1 MKINKNI
8 YLSLSADIIHS
19 GHINIIKKAKKYGNI
34 VIGLLT
40 DKAISEYRPFP
51 LINFE
56 QRYNIIKN
64 IKFVSKIVKQ
74 NEWDDT
80 IILKKLKPDFV
91 IHGDDWK
98 NGPQKNLRNKVIK
111 TIKRWGGKLIEVPY
125 TKKISSSSIHKKI
138 KNIYFNS
145 NSRVSIL
152 KRLINSKKIVRVLE
166 SHSALTGLI
175 VENLKIEKGDKIET
189 FDAMWSSSL
198 TDSTLRGK
206 PDNQSVDYSTRISGL
221 NEIMDVTTKPVIFD
235 GDNGGRVEHI
245 KFLVRSL
252 ERAGVSAL
260 VLEDKSGLK
269 KNSLYKNQSGVRQ
282 ESIKKFCKKL
292 SVASNSKIS
301 DDFYVIARIESF
313 ILGKNLNDAI
323 NRAESYVKSGADAIL
338 IHSKEKEPK
347 EIFDFSKKFLK
358 SKYYRPIVAVPS
370 TYSKTFE
377 KDLIKN
383 GVKIVI
389 YANHL
394 LRSSYPSMV
403 NTAKSILKDQRT
415 FKIEKNLT
423 PINQILDLIK

>member
-1 MKINKNI
+1 MKISKNI
-8 YLSLSADIIHS
+8 YLSLAADIIHS
-19 GHINIIKKAKKYGNI
+19 GHINIIKKAKKYGNVI
-34 VIGLLT
+34 VGLLT
-40 DKAISEYRPFP
+40 DRAISEYKQFP
-51 LINFE
+51 VINFE
-56 QRYNIIKN
+56 QRFNIINN
-64 IKFVSKIVKQ
+64 IKYVSKIVKQ
-74 NEWDDT
+74 DEWDDT
-80 IILKKLKPDFV
+80 VNLKKLKPDFV

-111 TIKRWGGKLIEVPY
+111 TIKRWNGKLIEVPY
-125 TKKISSSSIHKKI
+125 TKKISSSSIHEKI

-145 NSRVSIL
+145 SSRVSIL
-152 KRLINSKKIVRVLE
+152 KRLIESKKIVRVLE

-175 VENLKIEKGDKIET
+175 IENLKIEKGDKIET

-235 GDNGGRVEHI
+235 GDNGGRIEHI

-260 VLEDKSGLK
+260 VLEDKTGLK
-269 KNSLYKNQSGVRQ
+269 KNSLYKNQLGVKQ
-282 ESIKKFCKKL
+282 ETIKKFCKKL
-292 SVASNSKIS
+292 SIASGSKIS
-301 DDFYVIARIESF
+301 DNFYIVARIESF
-313 ILGKNLNDAI
+313 ILGKNLKDAI

-338 IHSKEKEPK
+338 IHSKEKNPK
-347 EIFDFSKKFLK
+347 EIFNFSKKFLK
-358 SKYYRPIVAVPS
+358 SKYYRPIIAVPS

-383 GVKIVI
+383 GIKIVI

-423 PINQILDLIK
+423 PITQILDLIK

>member
-1 MKINKNI
+1 MKKSKNI

-34 VIGLLT
+34 IVGLLT
-40 DKAISEYRPFP
+40 DKAIGEYRPFP

-56 QRYNIIKN
+56 QRYKIIKN
-64 IKFVSKIVKQ
+64 INFVSKIVKQ
-74 NEWDDT
+74 DEWDDT
-80 IILKKLKPDFV
+80 FNLKKLKPDFV

-98 NGPQKNLRNKVIK
+98 KGPQKNLRQKVIK
-111 TIKRWGGKLIEVPY
+111 TIKKWKGKLIEVPY
-125 TKKISSSSIHKKI
+125 TKKISSSSIHEKI

-152 KRLINSKKIVRVLE
+152 KRLIDSKKIVRVLE

-175 VENLKIEKGDKIET
+175 IENLKIEKGDKIET

-269 KNSLYKNQSGVRQ
+269 KNSLYKNQSGVKQ
-282 ESIKKFCKKL
+282 ESIKKFSKKIQ
-292 SVASNSKIS
+292 VASSSKIS

-313 ILGKNLNDAI
+313 ILGKDLKDAI

-338 IHSKEKEPK
+338 IHSKEKRPK

-358 SKYYRPIVAVPS
+358 SKYYRPIIAVPS

-377 KDLIKN
+377 KDLAKN
-383 GVKIVI
+383 GIKVVI

-423 PINQILDLIK
+423 PITQILDLIK

>member
-8 YLSLSADIIHS
+8 YLSLSADIVHS

-80 IILKKLKPDFV
+80 IILKKLKPEFV

-269 KNSLYKNQSGVRQ
+269 KNSLYKNQSGVKQ

-292 SVASNSKIS
+292 NVASSSKIS

>member
-8 YLSLSADIIHS
+8 YLSLSADIVHS

-292 SVASNSKIS
+292 SVASSSKIS

>member
-8 YLSLSADIIHS
+8 YLSLSADIVHS

-80 IILKKLKPDFV
+80 IILKKLKPEFV

-269 KNSLYKNQSGVRQ
+269 KNSLYKNQSGVKQ

-292 SVASNSKIS
+292 SIASSSKIS

>member
-1 MKINKNI
+1 M
-8 YLSLSADIIHS
+8 
-19 GHINIIKKAKKYGNI
+19 
-34 VIGLLT
+34 
-40 DKAISEYRPFP
+40 
-51 LINFE
+51 
-56 QRYNIIKN
+56 
-64 IKFVSKIVKQ
+64 
-74 NEWDDT
+74 
-80 IILKKLKPDFV
+80 
-91 IHGDDWK
+91 
-98 NGPQKNLRNKVIK
+98 
-111 TIKRWGGKLIEVPY
+111 
-125 TKKISSSSIHKKI
+125 
-138 KNIYFNS
+138 
-145 NSRVSIL
+145 
-152 KRLINSKKIVRVLE
+152 
-166 SHSALTGLI
+166 TGLI

-269 KNSLYKNQSGVRQ
+269 KNSLYKNQSGVKQ

-292 SVASNSKIS
+292 NVASSSKIS

>member
-8 YLSLSADIIHS
+8 YLSLSADIVHS

-34 VIGLLT
+34 IIGLLT

-80 IILKKLKPDFV
+80 IILKKLKPEFV

-269 KNSLYKNQSGVRQ
+269 KNSLYKNQSGVKQ

-292 SVASNSKIS
+292 NVASSSKIS